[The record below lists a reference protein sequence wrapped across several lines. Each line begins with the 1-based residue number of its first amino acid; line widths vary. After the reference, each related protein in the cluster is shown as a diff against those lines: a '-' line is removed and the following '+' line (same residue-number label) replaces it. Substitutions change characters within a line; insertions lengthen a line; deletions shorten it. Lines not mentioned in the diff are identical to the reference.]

1 MHTPLEKLWAP
12 VAGSVVVLIT
22 VPQAVQVTVSEP
34 SAPQVGST
42 REVEVLEC
50 GHSVGAG
57 GVELLA
63 GGVELPAVELLAG
76 GVLEPPEGVLELAAV
91 PVHLLGSFLHTGQS

>member
-1 MHTPLEKLWAP
+1 M
-12 VAGSVVVLIT
+12 
-22 VPQAVQVTVSEP
+22 
-34 SAPQVGST
+34 
-42 REVEVLEC
+42 LEC

-76 GVLEPPEGVLELAAV
+76 GALEPPEGVLELAVV

>member
-1 MHTPLEKLWAP
+1 M
-12 VAGSVVVLIT
+12 VVLIT

-57 GVELLA
+57 GVELPPEELLA